1 MILKYDF
8 SHNSWH
14 TSIVILQRKTKQKL
28 VMYLMLAILVIT
40 IALFIWGKFTPDIVA
55 LISMISLYLTGIL
68 TPSETLS
75 GFSNPTVIMIAA
87 LFIIGEGISQTGWTA
102 IAGKKFIEWAGKSV
116 PKLLVIV
123 SLGASV
129 LSGFVSNTGTV
140 ASLMPLT
147 ISSAW
152 SIGTLP
158 SKMLMPV
165 AFGSNTGGLLTLT
178 GTPPN
183 IIASNALI
191 ENGFE
196 GFSFFEFALIG
207 LPLLI
212 IALVYFRYIAYKIL
226 PKNKTNNKPV
236 NIESTL
242 HNWIKAYQVNDDYY
256 RLRIRSVSPLIG
268 TKIKSWK
275 FEKNYNITLIRL
287 KRRHPNMLKGIPQF
301 EEFPDLNT
309 KLKYHDIIT
318 VKGDTES
325 INKLMIEFSLG
336 LLPLEAETDELKHN
350 LINQEVGMAEVIV
363 NPNSIFVGRKYKL
376 GDYFNRFGIQLL
388 AASRN
393 NKPLL
398 NKEFTVKAG
407 DSFILRGSWENIE
420 DLKKQ
425 HGNLVICG
433 SPEGMAKN
441 VESLN
446 YKSYIALGALLLMIV
461 FMVFKIIPGSIAAL
475 ISAGIILLTGC
486 IPMAKA
492 YKGISWISVIMIA
505 AMIPMGIALEKTGTA
520 QVIANALVDYL
531 GAIHPILLL
540 GGVFLLTATFS
551 QVINNSAT
559 AVLMAPIAIL
569 AANSLNLSPEPF
581 MIVVAISASTAFLT
595 PIGTT
600 TNAMVMTSGGYKFM
614 DYLKV
619 GAPLLLVFLLVSLVL
634 VPLIWP
640 F

>member
-1 MILKYDF
+1 
-8 SHNSWH
+8 
-14 TSIVILQRKTKQKL
+14 
-28 VMYLMLAILVIT
+28 MLLILVIT
-40 IALFIWGKFTPDIVA
+40 IALFVWGKFTPDIVA
-55 LISMISLYLTGIL
+55 LISMLALFLTGIL
-68 TPSETLS
+68 TAEETLS

-87 LFIIGEGISQTGWTA
+87 LFIIGEGIAQTGWTA
-102 IAGKKFIEWAGKSV
+102 MAGKKFVEWAGKSV

-123 SLGASV
+123 TLGGGV

-140 ASLMPLT
+140 ATLMPLT

-183 IIASNALI
+183 IIASNALVDA
-191 ENGFE
+191 GFE

-207 LPLLI
+207 VPLLV
-212 IALVYFRYIAYKIL
+212 IAILYFKFIGYRLL
-226 PKNKTNNKPV
+226 PNNKTNNKPV

-242 HNWIKAYQVNDDYY
+242 HNWIEAYKVEDGYY
-256 RLRIRSVSPLIG
+256 RLRVRSISPLLN
-268 TKIKSWK
+268 TKIEDWK
-275 FEKNYNITLIRL
+275 FEENYNVSIIKI
-287 KRRHPNMLKGIPQF
+287 KRRHPNLLKKIPTF
-301 EEFPDLNT
+301 IELPDPSTVFL
-309 KLKYHDIIT
+309 YHDIIT
-318 VKGDTES
+318 VKGDTEA
-325 INKLMIEFSLG
+325 INKLMINFRLG
-336 LLPLEAETDELKHN
+336 LLPLDSIADELKNN
-350 LINQEVGMAEVIV
+350 LINQEVGMTEVIV
-363 NPNSIFVGRKYKL
+363 NPNSSLVDRTYNMHT
-376 GDYFNRFGIQLL
+376 YFQRFGIQLL

-393 NKPLL
+393 KKPILETEI
-398 NKEFTVKAG
+398 NVKTG
-407 DSFILRGSWENIE
+407 DAFLIRGTWAHIE

-425 HGNLVICG
+425 HENLVIIG

-441 VESLN
+441 VEKLSP
-446 YKSYIALGALLLMIV
+446 KSYIALGSLILMIL
-461 FMVFKIIPGSIAAL
+461 FMVLKIVPGSIAAL

-486 IPMAKA
+486 VPISKA
-492 YKGISWISVIMIA
+492 YKGISWTSVVMIA
-505 AMIPMGIALEKTGTA
+505 AMIPMGLALQKTGTA
-520 QVIANALVDYL
+520 QIIANGLVDYL
-531 GAIHPILLL
+531 GSIHPILLL
-540 GGVFLLTATFS
+540 GGIFLLTTTFS

-600 TNAMVMTSGGYKFM
+600 TNAMVMTAGAYKFM

-619 GAPLLLVFLLVSLVL
+619 GAPLLLIFFIISLLLV
-634 VPLIWP
+634 PNIWP